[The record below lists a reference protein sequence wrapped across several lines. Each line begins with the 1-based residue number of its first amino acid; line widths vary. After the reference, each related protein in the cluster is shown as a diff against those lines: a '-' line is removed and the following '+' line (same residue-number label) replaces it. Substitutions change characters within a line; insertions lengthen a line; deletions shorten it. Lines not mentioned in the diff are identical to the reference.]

1 MGSGGVAIAALPT
14 VICLKVPFS
23 DGLRVNCIYIS
34 CATKKTPYYQTNNY
48 WKDGFYQIPKGYDF
62 TKGELIE
69 ISTDNIKI
77 IK

>member
-1 MGSGGVAIAALPT
+1 MGSGGVAIAALTT

-23 DGLRVNCIYIS
+23 HGLGGKLYLHFMCY
-34 CATKKTPYYQTNNY
+34 KKTPYYQTNNY